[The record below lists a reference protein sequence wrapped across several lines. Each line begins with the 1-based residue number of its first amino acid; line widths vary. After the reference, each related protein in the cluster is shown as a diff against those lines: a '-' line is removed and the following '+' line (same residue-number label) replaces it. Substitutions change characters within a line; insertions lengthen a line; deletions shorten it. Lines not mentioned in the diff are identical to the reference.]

1 MAPSPFPSRT
11 RRKKSHHQVGNN
23 LLSLHNRRICY
34 DGKKP
39 ALNDQEKKKI
49 DAFESALKSMN
60 VTDMSEPEQTSLIK
74 KYNSCYRRLNDD
86 TEPDLAQ
93 ILSIVKDWAPK
104 TDLILLYVR
113 WARKLKSNFH
123 LDSIATLLTV
133 AKQCG
138 YSALE
143 FLNIVTLQVTPPRG
157 KKKQVGRYGVS
168 FTLVNVKKENE
179 NFTRQFTGFLVT
191 LGLLE
196 SSIVGSR
203 ALNAKVGMRQ
213 RTARTPS
220 AMLLPTGDGN
230 KKTTIQGVHTTEFHT
245 NPALSKRVWSDIHH
259 RWLALRVI
267 QHLALKTNVTME
279 DQAALEYSFQMNAE
293 AGRVRFDWLES
304 IVGFCLRFPTSNSIA
319 CNKIEL
325 ANILQDAGSFHKY
338 GTTLLRNYSAKE
350 IYNEMVATFGE
361 LQKCYHPITFEHRS
375 KHLWLM
381 LRGYAFSLW
390 LDATKNEKLKSKL
403 SLTFLSTSAPKKK
416 TKRPQSADVPENG
429 LPPFVGNKRKKIVD
443 DNDPSSTP
451 LTMEEVDVI
460 VSRRA
465 AANDTTKTSGLAS
478 LLGSRRDPVP
488 LSNSHAADQDV
499 DQDVAR
505 IQESDKYVCN
515 VCFHFAY

>member
-39 ALNDQEKKKI
+39 ALNDEEKKKI
-49 DAFESALKSMN
+49 DAFESALKEMN

-74 KYNSCYRRLNDD
+74 KYNACYRRLNDD

-133 AKQCG
+133 AKQCY

-143 FLNIVTLQVTPPRG
+143 FLNITTLQVTPCG
-157 KKKQVGRYGVS
+157 KKKQAGRYGVS
-168 FTLVNVKKENE
+168 FSFVSTKKKDENL
-179 NFTRQFTGFLVT
+179 TRQFTGFLLT

-203 ALNAKVGMRQ
+203 ALNGKVGMRQ
-213 RTARTPS
+213 SKARTASP
-220 AMLLPTGDGN
+220 MLLSTGDGN
-230 KKTTIQGVHTTEFHT
+230 KKTIIQGVPTTEFHK
-245 NPALSKRVWSDIHH
+245 NSSLSKRVWSDIHH

-267 QHLALKTNVTME
+267 QHLALLTSVTME
-279 DQAALEYSFQMNAE
+279 DQAALEYSFQMNSE
-293 AGRVRFDWLES
+293 SGRGRFDWLEP
-304 IVGFCLRFPTSNSIA
+304 IVGVCLRFPTSNSIA
-319 CNKIEL
+319 CNKIDL
-325 ANILQDAGSFHKY
+325 ANILEHAGSFHNY
-338 GTTLLRNYSAKE
+338 GTTLLRNYSAKN

-361 LQKCYHPITFEHRS
+361 LQKCSRAVTYERRSVHR
-375 KHLWLM
+375 LLII
-381 LRGYAFSLW
+381 RGYAFNLW
-390 LDATKNEKLKSKL
+390 LDATKNEQLRNQITHTFCA
-403 SLTFLSTSAPKKK
+403 SLPKKK
-416 TKRPQSADVPENG
+416 RNRQQSSVVANNV
-429 LPPFVGNKRKKIVD
+429 LPPLVGKKRKQIGD
-443 DNDPSSTP
+443 DLLSIP
-451 LTMEEVDVI
+451 LTMEEVDEL

-465 AANDTTKTSGLAS
+465 AANDSTKMSGLAS
-478 LLGSRRDPVP
+478 LLGSRKDMPVQ
-488 LSNSHAADQDV
+488 LSNSNADDDV
-499 DQDVAR
+499 SR
-505 IQESDKYVCN
+505 IEESNK
-515 VCFHFAY
+515 